1 MKRIYFSETIKIIGA
16 MVILF
21 TPMIKAVGGESNGVA
36 IVKKAYNDVQKE
48 TLDGKTEKA
57 QISTPLFSEDK
68 LKTGRK
74 AFALVKFTEDNSII
88 RMREQAVL
96 TIKSGG
102 LRNSTMKEAFLEK
115 GGIGFDVSKQRNN
128 QQFQLT
134 SPTSVASIRG
144 TKGKWCR
151 GEHSDTLI
159 LIEGKVLLRNR
170 LSNNEVEIEGGFIG
184 FSNDDG
190 TIEKRGATDGE
201 LADAVRFA
209 STDESS
215 RQIKIEM
222 KDPKGTKKTLKL
234 DYKE

>member
-1 MKRIYFSETIKIIGA
+1 
-16 MVILF
+16 MVFLLAPLLNLI
-21 TPMIKAVGGESNGVA
+21 AGESNGVA
-36 IVKKAYNDVQKE
+36 IVKKAYNDVQKVTQE
-48 TLDGKTEKA
+48 GKTEKA
-57 QISTPLFSEDK
+57 QISTPLFPEDK

-88 RMREQAVL
+88 RVREQAVL

-102 LRNSTMKEAFLEK
+102 LRNSTMKEAFLER
-115 GGIGFDVSKQRNN
+115 GGIGFDVTKQKNN

-151 GEHSDTLI
+151 SEHSDTLI
-159 LIEGKVLLRNR
+159 LIEGKVLLKNR
-170 LSNNEVEIEGGFIG
+170 LSNNEVELEGGFIG

-190 TIEKRGATDGE
+190 TVEMRTATESE

-209 STDESS
+209 STDESR
-215 RQIKIEM
+215 RQLKIEM
-222 KDPKGTKKTLKL
+222 KDLKGTKKTLKL

>member
-1 MKRIYFSETIKIIGA
+1 MKRIYFSDTIKIICTMVFLLTPILGA
-16 MVILF
+16 V
-21 TPMIKAVGGESNGVA
+21 AGETNGVA

-48 TLDGKTEKA
+48 AHNGKTEKA
-57 QISTPLFSEDK
+57 QISTPLFSEDR

-102 LRNSTMKEAFLEK
+102 LRNSTLKEAFLEM
-115 GGIGFDVSKQRNN
+115 GGIGFEVSKQLNN

-151 GEHSDTLI
+151 SEHSDTLI
-159 LIEGKVLLRNR
+159 LIEGKVLLKNR
-170 LSNNEVEIEGGFIG
+170 LSNKEVEMDGGSIG

-190 TIEKRGATDGE
+190 TIEKREATEDE

-209 STDESS
+209 STDESR
-215 RQIKIEM
+215 RQMKIDM